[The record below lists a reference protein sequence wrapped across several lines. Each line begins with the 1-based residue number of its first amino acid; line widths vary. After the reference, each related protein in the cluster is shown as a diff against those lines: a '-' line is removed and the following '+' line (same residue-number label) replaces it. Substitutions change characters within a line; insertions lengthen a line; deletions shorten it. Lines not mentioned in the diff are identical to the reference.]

1 MARTTKTLVVA
12 QQKGGVGKTSTV
24 VHLGFDYY
32 ERNLRVC
39 VIDLDIQ
46 ANASYTLKKYD
57 TGFVASRLF
66 DQKDPG
72 GENLRKVLRGLPE
85 GPVLSLIASDPALAD
100 MERRTLADAA
110 KIFREHIKAIEESNF
125 DVILIDTAPALGINL
140 AAALSSANY
149 VLSPIE
155 METYSIQ
162 GIKMMITTI
171 ANIRRKVN
179 EDLQFIGMM
188 PSKVDGRNP
197 RHKKH
202 LDELSEAYPRLIT
215 PVRIGL
221 RSSVADAVAS
231 GVPVWQIKKTAAR
244 QAAKEVRAVAEY
256 VYDVMK
262 IGVAQ

>member
-1 MARTTKTLVVA
+1 MAKILVVA
-12 QQKGGVGKTSTV
+12 NLKGGVGKTSTL
-24 VHLGFDYY
+24 VHLGFDYF

-46 ANASYTLKKYD
+46 ANASHTLKKYD
-57 TGFVASRLF
+57 TGFKASQLF
-66 DQKDPG
+66 DSPNTN
-72 GENLRKVLRGLPE
+72 GENLRKILRGLPE
-85 GPVLSLIASDPALAD
+85 GPVMSLIASDPALAD
-100 MERRTLADAA
+100 MERRNLVDAA
-110 KIFREHIKAIEESNF
+110 QTFKEHITVIKESNF

-140 AAALSSANY
+140 AAALSSADY

-171 ANIRRKVN
+171 ASIKGKVN
-179 EDLQFIGMM
+179 DKLSFIGMM

-202 LDELSEAYPRLIT
+202 LTELIEAYPKLMT
-215 PVRIGL
+215 PVKIGL

-244 QAAKEVRAVAEY
+244 KAATEVRAVAKY
-256 VYDVMK
+256 VYDAMGM
-262 IGVAQ
+262 GVVQ